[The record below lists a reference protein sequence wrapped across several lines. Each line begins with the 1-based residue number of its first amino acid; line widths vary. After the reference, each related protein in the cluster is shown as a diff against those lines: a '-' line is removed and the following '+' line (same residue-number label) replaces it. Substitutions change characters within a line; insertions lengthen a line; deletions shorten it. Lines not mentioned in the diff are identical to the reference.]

1 MDRNAVEMQLL
12 LPQDDLSDEN
22 DQLPTY
28 SEIKDDA
35 ERLKALLADKEEL
48 VKVKESFCAVI
59 DSMHD
64 NPSLITRCAEY
75 WGKLPMWQKVGG
87 GVALT
92 IPTLI
97 IGLAAHI
104 GILLAFSGFTVI
116 AYSAGGIV
124 LGDHYSSNKNMAD
137 KLKKGI
143 LGLADILVALINQLH
158 SICDSLHVEND
169 RFHRE
174 NELLAETRSSLQDT
188 VATLTTQAENY
199 ILISDFLKK
208 EQLKLEKTNITLAH
222 TATELEAV
230 KSELAKNQSLLAA
243 KIGELERVRVE
254 MGLDLDKA
262 KQTASILN
270 STVTALA
277 QTSIASDEQ
286 RQELQEKIQ
295 LIMDGKMEQFG
306 EVAER
311 LSATEEQ
318 LAIAKNELEQKNNYY
333 AGLLERYEKLI
344 ERQEDL
350 FRRYSETELTN
361 MEEQKPPSISNNMH
375 SLYASRAQFL
385 GEQFKFNSYK
395 ADELSFEIND

>member
-1 MDRNAVEMQLL
+1 MDRNAVEMQPLL
-12 LPQDDLSDEN
+12 SQDDLSDEDDHLSPYSDIEN
-22 DQLPTY
+22 DA
-28 SEIKDDA
+28 K
-35 ERLKALLADKEEL
+35 RLKALLADKDGL

-87 GVALT
+87 GVVIT
-92 IPTLI
+92 IPTLT

-116 AYSAGGIV
+116 AYSAGGIA
-124 LGDHYSSNKNMAD
+124 LDDHYASNKNMAD

-158 SICDSLHVEND
+158 SICDSLRQENN
-169 RFHRE
+169 RFHCE
-174 NELLAETRSSLQDT
+174 NELLAETRSSLQET

-208 EQLKLEKTNITLAH
+208 EQLKLEKTNITLDH

-254 MGLDLDKA
+254 MSLDLDNA
-262 KQTASILN
+262 RQTASILN
-270 STVTALA
+270 STVNALA
-277 QTSIASDEQ
+277 LKSITSDEQ
-286 RQELQEKIQ
+286 RQEFQEKIQ

-333 AGLLERYEKLI
+333 AGLLERYEQLI

-350 FRRYSETELTN
+350 FRRYSEGEQNTS
-361 MEEQKPPSISNNMH
+361 EQKPRSISNNMH
-375 SLYASRAQFL
+375 SLYAARSEFSAS
-385 GEQFKFNSYK
+385 NS
-395 ADELSFEIND
+395 NDTVRIGQRLI